1 MTTTVT
7 PSAAVTTATV
17 YTSVTT
23 TVTVTSSQAVDRTV
37 TEQITAT
44 ATSDLAPDTISVTVT
59 STATASATSVVFVS
73 GGTQICQMYL
83 QCSGGGCDGQYIFD
97 DVGTSSAV
105 ISSAARGLKDI
116 FQLDA
121 QGHIM
126 EAGGPQ
132 ALNPAWQYAGGYY
145 LYLIGGI
152 PTYNGG
158 EAITCTVD
166 PSTLQVSCLS
176 PGDSGNLGPGIWSI
190 GPSEPGEGNLLLL
203 TQTATQPI
211 SLYAV
216 PVNCVLEEEI
226 TKP

>member
-1 MTTTVT
+1 M
-7 PSAAVTTATV
+7 
-17 YTSVTT
+17 
-23 TVTVTSSQAVDRTV
+23 TSSQAIDRTV

-44 ATSDLAPDTISVTVT
+44 ATSDLTDRISVTAT

-83 QCSGGGCDGQYIFD
+83 QCSGGGCDGQYIYED
-97 DVGTSSAV
+97 TGTASAM
-105 ISSAARGLKDI
+105 ISTAASGLKDI

-126 EAGGPQ
+126 EAGGPF
-132 ALNPAWQYAGGYY
+132 ALDPAWQFAGGGY
-145 LYLIGGI
+145 LQLIGGI

-176 PGDSGNLGPGIWSI
+176 PGDSGNLGPGMWSI
-190 GPSEPGEGNLLLL
+190 GPSVPSGDDLLVL
-203 TQTATQPI
+203 TQTGSRPI